1 MTQETRI
8 LLIDDDE
15 SGREALELLL
25 RAAGYAV
32 VSASCGEE
40 AIDIME
46 REQFNLI
53 VSDLFLPDKSGIE
66 ILQHS
71 RGFSPTTEVIVVTG
85 YASAETAV
93 RAMKEGAFD
102 YITKPVNFD
111 ELRIVVAKALEKQQ
125 LLSENVYL
133 RKQLQGRFEF
143 SNIIGNSPAMKMVF
157 ERMMRIVKTDST
169 VLITGESGT
178 GKELVARAL
187 HFNGARR
194 LKPFIAVNCSAIPET
209 LLESELFG
217 HVRGAFTGAI
227 RDKAGKFESA
237 NHGTIFLD
245 EIGTMPPH
253 LQTKLLRVLQEQEV
267 ERIGSNKP
275 VKLDVR
281 VISATNA
288 DLEQEVKQGNFREDL
303 YYRLNVI
310 PLHLPPPAGT
320 QTGYHAVGWAFSGKV
335 LPYHGALDHDHQ
347 QTGPG
352 GIGRAP
358 LARQCARTGK
368 PGGTSGGLDGRRC
381 DPFRGSPGR
390 DVRARRHARGAQFGA
405 DGAGHGYGSGDHGD
419 RTQADR
425 PGTGTLGRGQGPGG
439 RAARPQQDHV
449 GREAEASEDG
459 CLGFRVCRETLTI
472 PGQGGQGAFGHR
484 KSIL

>member
-71 RGFSPTTEVIVVTG
+71 RGLSPTTEVIVVTG

-111 ELRIVVAKALEKQQ
+111 ELRIVVTKALEKQQ

-194 LKPFIAVNCSAIPET
+194 LKPFVAVNCSAIPET

-267 ERIGSNKP
+267 ERIGANKP
-275 VKLDVR
+275 IKLDVR

-310 PLHLPPPAGT
+310 PLHLPPLRERKQDIMPLVGHFLEKCCRTMGRLTMTISKRALEALEEHPWPGNVRELENLVERLAALTEGDVIRFEDLPAGMCGQGVT
-320 QTGYHAVGWAFSGKV
+320 
-335 LPYHGALDHDHQ
+335 
-347 QTGPG
+347 PG
-352 GIGRAP
+352 GLNLELTERGMDMAAVITEIERKLIAQA
-358 LARQCARTGK
+358 LAL
-368 PGGTSGGLDGRRC
+368 SGG
-381 DPFRGSPGR
+381 
-390 DVRARRHARGAQFGA
+390 VKAQAAALLGLN
-405 DGAGHGYGSGDHGD
+405 
-419 RTQADR
+419 RT
-425 PGTGTLGRGQGPGG
+425 TLVEKLKRLKM
-439 RAARPQQDHV
+439 AA
-449 GREAEASEDG
+449 
-459 CLGFRVCRETLTI
+459 
-472 PGQGGQGAFGHR
+472 
-484 KSIL
+484 